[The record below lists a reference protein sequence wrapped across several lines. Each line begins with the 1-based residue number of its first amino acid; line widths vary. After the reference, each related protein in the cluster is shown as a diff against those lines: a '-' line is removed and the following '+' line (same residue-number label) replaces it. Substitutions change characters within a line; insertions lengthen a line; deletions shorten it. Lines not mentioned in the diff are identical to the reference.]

1 MKAGEAKPSP
11 KEGVAH
17 PGKGVGQGT
26 PCQSCICRKFRWIPG
41 GIEKVLQKAICGD
54 LLNKQTTPGSENL
67 AQQKKLKAGNVS
79 GGQPVPADTNL
90 ILSLSLLPAAPDW
103 ISPDPLHQP
112 SNLPLLPKAGLQK
125 ENDVLWGV
133 TKKGRSQKIK
143 PLQLGDS

>member
-54 LLNKQTTPGSENL
+54 LLNKP
-67 AQQKKLKAGNVS
+67 
-79 GGQPVPADTNL
+79 
-90 ILSLSLLPAAPDW
+90 
-103 ISPDPLHQP
+103 HQ
-112 SNLPLLPKAGLQK
+112 A
-125 ENDVLWGV
+125 
-133 TKKGRSQKIK
+133 QKILHNK
-143 PLQLGDS
+143 RSWRL